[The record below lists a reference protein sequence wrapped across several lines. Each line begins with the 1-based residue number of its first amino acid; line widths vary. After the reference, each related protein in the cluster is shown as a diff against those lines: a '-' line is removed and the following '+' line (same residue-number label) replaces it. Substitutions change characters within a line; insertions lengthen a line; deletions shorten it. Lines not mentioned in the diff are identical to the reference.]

1 MVSIRGQGVSIM
13 FEQLISQ
20 PSDKIMELMA
30 LYAEDARTDKLDLGV
45 GVYKNA
51 AGVTPIMKAVKES
64 EEILLRIQDSK
75 SYVGLI
81 GSIEFSRNIGELVLN
96 NSVDEK
102 RLSYAQA
109 PGGTGA
115 LHQLLL
121 LARATKSIGK
131 VWISNPSWPNHQAI
145 LKHLGMNISSY
156 SYFDKITCEVDFEKM
171 LQDLHDMKESD
182 ILLLHGCCHN
192 PTGAN
197 LNFAQWVEV
206 TRLIQDKNVLPF
218 IDLAYQGFGDGLEQ
232 DVEGLN
238 YLIKNVSEA
247 MVAVSCS
254 KNFGVYRDRVGVAIV
269 VSEESKKDLVQDN
282 LKSLNRLTFSF
293 PPDHGAAVV
302 NQILEDNTLKL
313 LWKEELEEMRMNMLD
328 LRGMLSSELYR
339 ETKSDRFSFV
349 SAHRG
354 MFSKLGLTSEQVE
367 FLRKDYGIYM
377 VSDSRINVAGLRK
390 DVINYLA
397 SAIANVI

>member
-1 MVSIRGQGVSIM
+1 M
-13 FEQLISQ
+13 FEHLNSQ

-30 LYAEDARTDKLDLGV
+30 QYAEDTRTNKLDLGV

-51 AGVTPIMKAVKES
+51 EGATPIMKAVKKS
-64 EEILLRIQDSK
+64 EEILHRSQDSK

-81 GSIEFSRNIGELVLN
+81 GSIEFSKNIGGLVLN
-96 NSVDEK
+96 NSVDDK
-102 RLSYAQA
+102 RLSFAQA

-121 LARATKSIGK
+121 LARATKSVGN
-131 VWISNPSWPNHQAI
+131 VWVSNPSWPNHQAI
-145 LKHLGMNISSY
+145 LKHLGMNMSSY
-156 SYFDKITCEVDFEKM
+156 YYFDETTCEVNFDKM
-171 LQDLHDMKESD
+171 YKDLNDMREND

-197 LNFAQWVEV
+197 LSLEQWVEI
-206 TRLIQDKNVLPF
+206 TQLIQDKNVLPF
-218 IDLAYQGFGDGLEQ
+218 IDLAYQGFGDGLTK

-238 YLIKNVSEA
+238 YLVKNVSEA
-247 MVAVSCS
+247 MIAVSCS

-269 VSEESKKDLVQDN
+269 VSDATKQHVVQDN

-302 NQILEDNTLKL
+302 NQILQDDTLKV
-313 LWKEELEEMRMNMLD
+313 LWKDELEEMRVNMLD
-328 LRGMLSSELYR
+328 LRERLATELQR
-339 ETKSDRFSFV
+339 ETNSERFSFV
-349 SAHRG
+349 NKHRG
-354 MFSKLGLTSEQVE
+354 MFSKLGLNSNQVE
-367 FLRKDYGIYM
+367 VLRKDHGIYM

-397 SAIANVI
+397 SAIASII

>member
-1 MVSIRGQGVSIM
+1 M
-13 FEQLISQ
+13 FEQLKSQ

-30 LYAEDARTDKLDLGV
+30 QYAEDNRTNKLDLGV

-51 AGVTPIMKAVKES
+51 HGATPIMEAVKKS
-64 EEILLRIQDSK
+64 EEILHNLQDSK

-81 GSIEFSRNIGELVLN
+81 GSIEFSKNIGKLVLN

-121 LARATKSIGK
+121 LARATKSVGN
-131 VWISNPSWPNHQAI
+131 VWISDPSWPNHQAI
-145 LKHLGMNISSY
+145 LKHLGMNMSVY
-156 SYFDKITCEVDFEKM
+156 SYFDEITCEVNFEKM
-171 LQDLHDMKESD
+171 YQDLNAMHEND

-197 LNFAQWVEV
+197 LSLEQWVEL
-206 TRLIQDKNVLPF
+206 TQLIKDKSVLPF
-218 IDLAYQGFGDGLEQ
+218 IDLAYQGFGDGLNK

-247 MVAVSCS
+247 MIAVSCS

-269 VSEESKKDLVQDN
+269 VSEAAKKDVVQDN

-302 NQILEDNTLKL
+302 NQILQDDTLKS
-313 LWKEELEEMRMNMLD
+313 LWEDELEEMRLNMLD
-328 LRGMLSSELYR
+328 LRERLSSELHR
-339 ETKSDRFSFV
+339 ETKSNRFSFV
-349 SAHRG
+349 SKHRG
-354 MFSKLGLTSEQVE
+354 MFSKLGLTSNQVE
-367 FLRKDYGIYM
+367 ILRKDYGIYM

>member
-1 MVSIRGQGVSIM
+1 M
-13 FEQLISQ
+13 FEQLKSQ

-30 LYAEDARTDKLDLGV
+30 QYAEDNRTNKLDLGV

-51 AGVTPIMKAVKES
+51 HGATPIMDAVKKS
-64 EEILLRIQDSK
+64 EEILHNLQDSK
-75 SYVGLI
+75 SYIGLI
-81 GSIEFSRNIGELVLN
+81 GSIEFSKNIGKLVLN

-121 LARATKSIGK
+121 LARATKSVGN
-131 VWISNPSWPNHQAI
+131 VWISDPSWPNHQAI
-145 LKHLGMNISSY
+145 LKHLGMNMSFY
-156 SYFDKITCEVDFEKM
+156 SYFDEITCEVNFEKM
-171 LQDLHDMKESD
+171 YQDLNAMHEND

-197 LNFAQWVEV
+197 LSLEQWVEL
-206 TRLIQDKNVLPF
+206 TQLIKDKSVLPF
-218 IDLAYQGFGDGLEQ
+218 IDLAYQGFGDGLNK

-247 MVAVSCS
+247 MIAVSCS

-269 VSEESKKDLVQDN
+269 VSEAAKKDVVQDN

-302 NQILEDNTLKL
+302 NQILQDDTLKS
-313 LWKEELEEMRMNMLD
+313 LWEDELEEMRLNMLD
-328 LRGMLSSELYR
+328 LRERLASELHR

-349 SAHRG
+349 SKHRG
-354 MFSKLGLTSEQVE
+354 MFSKLGLTSNQVE
-367 FLRKDYGIYM
+367 VLRKDYGIYM

>member
-1 MVSIRGQGVSIM
+1 M

-30 LYAEDARTDKLDLGV
+30 QYAEDTRTDKLDLGV

-51 AGVTPIMKAVKES
+51 AGVTPIMKAVKKS
-64 EEILLRIQDSK
+64 EEILLKIQDSK

-121 LARATKSIGK
+121 LARATKSIGN

-145 LKHLGMNISSY
+145 LKHLGMKMSSY
-156 SYFDKITCEVDFEKM
+156 YYFDEITCEVDFEKM
-171 LQDLHDMKESD
+171 LQDLQDMKQND

-197 LNFAQWVEV
+197 LNFEQWVEV

-269 VSEESKKDLVQDN
+269 VSEEAKKDIVQDN

-302 NQILEDNTLKL
+302 NQILKDDKLKTQ
-313 LWKEELEEMRMNMLD
+313 WKDELEEMRTNMLD
-328 LRGMLSSELYR
+328 LRERLSSELYR
-339 ETKSDRFSFV
+339 ETKSNRFNFV
-349 SAHRG
+349 SKHRG
-354 MFSKLGLTSEQVE
+354 MFSKLGLTTEQVNI
-367 FLRKDYGIYM
+367 LRKDYGIYM

-397 SAIANVI
+397 SAISNVI

>member
-1 MVSIRGQGVSIM
+1 M

-30 LYAEDARTDKLDLGV
+30 QYAEDSRTDKLDLGV

-51 AGVTPIMKAVKES
+51 TGVTPIMKAVKES

-197 LNFAQWVEV
+197 LNFEQWVKV

-232 DVEGLN
+232 DVKGLN

-269 VSEESKKDLVQDN
+269 VSEEAKKDIVQDN

-302 NQILEDNTLKL
+302 NQILKDDKLKTQ
-313 LWKEELEEMRMNMLD
+313 WKEELEEMRTNMLD
-328 LRGMLSSELYR
+328 LRERLSSELYR
-339 ETKSDRFSFV
+339 ETKSNRFNFV
-349 SAHRG
+349 SKHRG
-354 MFSKLGLTSEQVE
+354 MFSKLGLTSEQVNI
-367 FLRKDYGIYM
+367 LRKDYGIYM

-397 SAIANVI
+397 SAISNVI

>member
-1 MVSIRGQGVSIM
+1 M

-30 LYAEDARTDKLDLGV
+30 QYAEDNRTNKLDLGV

-51 AGVTPIMKAVKES
+51 AGATPIMRAVKKS
-64 EEILLRIQDSK
+64 EEILLKVQDSK

-96 NSVDEK
+96 NSVEEK

-121 LARATKSIGK
+121 LARATKSIGN

-145 LKHLGMNISSY
+145 LKHLGMNMDFY
-156 SYFDKITCEVDFEKM
+156 CYFDEITCEVNFEKM
-171 LQDLHDMKESD
+171 LQDLQDMKEND

-197 LNFAQWVEV
+197 LSFEQWVEV

-218 IDLAYQGFGDGLEQ
+218 IDIAYQGFGDGLEQ

-247 MVAVSCS
+247 MIAVSCS
-254 KNFGVYRDRVGVAIV
+254 KNFGVYRDRVGVALV
-269 VSEESKKDLVQDN
+269 VSEAEKKDVVQDN

-302 NQILEDNTLKL
+302 NQILQDEKLKAQ
-313 LWKEELEEMRMNMLD
+313 WKDELEEMRTNMLD
-328 LRGMLSSELYR
+328 LRERLASELHR
-339 ETKSDRFSFV
+339 ETKSNRFSFV
-349 SAHRG
+349 SKHRG
-354 MFSKLGLTSEQVE
+354 MFSKLGLSAEQVE
-367 FLRKDYGIYM
+367 VLRKDYGIYM

-397 SAIANVI
+397 SAISNVI

>member
-1 MVSIRGQGVSIM
+1 M

-30 LYAEDARTDKLDLGV
+30 QYAEDNRTNKLDLGV

-51 AGVTPIMKAVKES
+51 AGATPIMRAVKKS
-64 EEILLRIQDSK
+64 EEILLKVQDSK

-96 NSVDEK
+96 NSVEEK

-121 LARATKSIGK
+121 LARATKSIGN

-145 LKHLGMNISSY
+145 LKHLGINMSPY
-156 SYFDKITCEVDFEKM
+156 YYFDEITCEVNFEKM
-171 LQDLHDMKESD
+171 LQDLQDMKEND

-197 LNFAQWVEV
+197 LSFEQWVEV

-247 MVAVSCS
+247 MIAVSCS

-269 VSEESKKDLVQDN
+269 VSEEAEKDIVQDN

-302 NQILEDNTLKL
+302 NQILQDDKLKAQ
-313 LWKEELEEMRMNMLD
+313 WKDELEEMRTNMLD
-328 LRGMLSSELYR
+328 LRERLSSELNR
-339 ETKSDRFSFV
+339 ETKSNRFNFV
-349 SAHRG
+349 SKHRG

-367 FLRKDYGIYM
+367 ILRKDHGIYM

-397 SAIANVI
+397 SAISNVI

>member
-1 MVSIRGQGVSIM
+1 M
-13 FEQLISQ
+13 FEHLNSQ

-30 LYAEDARTDKLDLGV
+30 QYAEDTRTNKLDLGV

-51 AGVTPIMKAVKES
+51 EGATPIMKAVKKS
-64 EEILLRIQDSK
+64 EEILHRSQDSK

-81 GSIEFSRNIGELVLN
+81 GSIEFSKNIGGLVLN
-96 NSVDEK
+96 NSVDDK
-102 RLSYAQA
+102 RLSFAQA

-121 LARATKSIGK
+121 LARATKSVGN

-145 LKHLGMNISSY
+145 LKHLGMNMSSY
-156 SYFDKITCEVDFEKM
+156 YYFDEMTCEVNFDK
-171 LQDLHDMKESD
+171 LYQDLSGMREND

-197 LNFAQWVEV
+197 LSLEHWVEL
-206 TRLIQDKNVLPF
+206 TQLIQDKNVLPF
-218 IDLAYQGFGDGLEQ
+218 IDLAYQGFGDGLTK

-238 YLIKNVSEA
+238 YLVKNVSEA
-247 MVAVSCS
+247 MIAVSCS

-269 VSEESKKDLVQDN
+269 VSDATKQHVVQDN

-302 NQILEDNTLKL
+302 NQILQDDTLKV
-313 LWKEELEEMRMNMLD
+313 LWKDELEEMRVNMLD
-328 LRGMLSSELYR
+328 LRERLATELQR
-339 ETKSDRFSFV
+339 ETNSERFSFV
-349 SAHRG
+349 NKHRG
-354 MFSKLGLTSEQVE
+354 MFSKLGLNSNQVE
-367 FLRKDYGIYM
+367 VLRKDHGIYM

-397 SAIANVI
+397 TAIADVI

>member
-1 MVSIRGQGVSIM
+1 M
-13 FEQLISQ
+13 FEQLKSQ

-30 LYAEDARTDKLDLGV
+30 QYAEDNRTNKLDLGV

-51 AGVTPIMKAVKES
+51 HGATPIMEAVKKS
-64 EEILLRIQDSK
+64 EEILHNLQDSK

-81 GSIEFSRNIGELVLN
+81 GSIEFSKNIGKLVLN

-121 LARATKSIGK
+121 LARATKSVGN
-131 VWISNPSWPNHQAI
+131 VWISDPSWPNHQAI
-145 LKHLGMNISSY
+145 LKHLGMNMSFY
-156 SYFDKITCEVDFEKM
+156 SYFDEITCEVNFEKM
-171 LQDLHDMKESD
+171 YQDLNAMHEND

-197 LNFAQWVEV
+197 LSLEQWVEL
-206 TRLIQDKNVLPF
+206 TQLIKDKSVLPF
-218 IDLAYQGFGDGLEQ
+218 IDLAYQGFGDGLNK

-247 MVAVSCS
+247 MIAVSCS

-269 VSEESKKDLVQDN
+269 VSEAAKKDIVQDN

-302 NQILEDNTLKL
+302 NQILQDDTLKS
-313 LWKEELEEMRMNMLD
+313 LWEDELEEMRLNMLD
-328 LRGMLSSELYR
+328 LRERLSSELHR

-349 SAHRG
+349 SKHRG
-354 MFSKLGLTSEQVE
+354 MFSKLGLTSDQVE
-367 FLRKDYGIYM
+367 VLRKDYGIYM

>member
-1 MVSIRGQGVSIM
+1 M
-13 FEQLISQ
+13 FEHLKSQ

-30 LYAEDARTDKLDLGV
+30 QHAKDTRTNKLDLGV

-51 AGVTPIMKAVKES
+51 EGATPIMKSVKKS
-64 EEILLRIQDSK
+64 EEILHRLQDSK

-81 GSIEFSRNIGELVLN
+81 GSIEFSKNIGGLVLN
-96 NSVDEK
+96 SSVDEK

-121 LARATKSIGK
+121 LARATKNVGN
-131 VWISNPSWPNHQAI
+131 VWISDPSWPNHQAI
-145 LKHLGMNISSY
+145 LKHLGMNMSSY
-156 SYFDKITCEVDFEKM
+156 YYFDEMTCEVNFDK
-171 LQDLHDMKESD
+171 LYQDLSGMRENDV
-182 ILLLHGCCHN
+182 LLLHGCCHN

-197 LNFAQWVEV
+197 LSFEHWVEL
-206 TRLIQDKNVLPF
+206 TQLIQDKNVLPF
-218 IDLAYQGFGDGLEQ
+218 IDLAYQGFGDGLTK

-238 YLIKNVSEA
+238 YLVKNVSEA
-247 MVAVSCS
+247 MIAVSCS

-269 VSEESKKDLVQDN
+269 VSDATKQHVVQDN

-302 NQILEDNTLKL
+302 NQILQDDTLKV
-313 LWKEELEEMRMNMLD
+313 LWKDELEEMRVNMLD
-328 LRGMLSSELYR
+328 LRERLATELQR
-339 ETKSDRFSFV
+339 ETNSERFSFV
-349 SAHRG
+349 NKHRG
-354 MFSKLGLTSEQVE
+354 MFSKLGLNSNQVE
-367 FLRKDYGIYM
+367 VLRKDHGIYM

-397 SAIANVI
+397 TAIAGVI

>member
-1 MVSIRGQGVSIM
+1 M

-30 LYAEDARTDKLDLGV
+30 QYAGDNRTNKLDLGV

-51 AGVTPIMKAVKES
+51 AGATPIMKAVKKS
-64 EEILLRIQDSK
+64 EEILLKVQDSK

-96 NSVDEK
+96 NSVEEK

-145 LKHLGMNISSY
+145 LKHLGMNTASY
-156 SYFDKITCEVDFEKM
+156 YYFDEITCEVNFEKM
-171 LQDLHDMKESD
+171 LRDLQDMKEND

-197 LNFAQWVEV
+197 LSFEQWIEV
-206 TRLIQDKNVLPF
+206 TRLIQDKNVLPL

-247 MVAVSCS
+247 MIAVSCS

-269 VSEESKKDLVQDN
+269 VSEAAKKDVVQDN

-302 NQILEDNTLKL
+302 NQILQDEKLKAQ
-313 LWKEELEEMRMNMLD
+313 WKDELEKMRTNMLD
-328 LRGMLSSELYR
+328 LRERLASELNR
-339 ETKSDRFSFV
+339 ETKSNRFSFV
-349 SAHRG
+349 SKHRG

-367 FLRKDYGIYM
+367 VLRKDYGIYM

-397 SAIANVI
+397 SAISNVI

>member
-1 MVSIRGQGVSIM
+1 M

-30 LYAEDARTDKLDLGV
+30 QYAEDNRTNKLDLGV

-51 AGVTPIMKAVKES
+51 AGATPIMRAVKKS
-64 EEILLRIQDSK
+64 EEILLKVQDSK

-96 NSVDEK
+96 NSVEEK

-121 LARATKSIGK
+121 LARATKSIGN

-145 LKHLGMNISSY
+145 LKHLGMNMASY
-156 SYFDKITCEVDFEKM
+156 YYFDEITCEVNFEKM
-171 LQDLHDMKESD
+171 LQDLQDMREND

-197 LNFAQWVEV
+197 LSFEQWVEV

-247 MVAVSCS
+247 MIAVSCS

-269 VSEESKKDLVQDN
+269 VSEAEKKDVVQDN

-302 NQILEDNTLKL
+302 NQILQDEKLKAQ
-313 LWKEELEEMRMNMLD
+313 WKDELEEMRTNMLD
-328 LRGMLSSELYR
+328 LRERLASELHR
-339 ETKSDRFSFV
+339 ETKSNRFSFV
-349 SAHRG
+349 SKHRG
-354 MFSKLGLTSEQVE
+354 MFSKLGLSAEQVE
-367 FLRKDYGIYM
+367 VLRKDYGIYM

-397 SAIANVI
+397 SAISNVI

>member
-1 MVSIRGQGVSIM
+1 M

-30 LYAEDARTDKLDLGV
+30 QYAEDTRRDKLDLGV

-51 AGVTPIMKAVKES
+51 AGVTPIMKAVKKS
-64 EEILLRIQDSK
+64 EEILLKIQDSK

-121 LARATKSIGK
+121 LARATKSIGN

-145 LKHLGMNISSY
+145 LKHLGMKMSSY
-156 SYFDKITCEVDFEKM
+156 YYFDEITCEVDFEKM
-171 LQDLHDMKESD
+171 LQDLQDMKEND

-197 LNFAQWVEV
+197 LNFEQWVEV

-269 VSEESKKDLVQDN
+269 VSEEAKKDIVQDN

-302 NQILEDNTLKL
+302 NQILKDDKLKTQ
-313 LWKEELEEMRMNMLD
+313 WKDELEEMRTNMLD
-328 LRGMLSSELYR
+328 LRERLSSELHR
-339 ETKSDRFSFV
+339 KTKSNRFNFV
-349 SAHRG
+349 SKHRG
-354 MFSKLGLTSEQVE
+354 MFSKLGLTSQQVDI
-367 FLRKDYGIYM
+367 LRKDYGIYM

-397 SAIANVI
+397 SAISNVI